1 MDGLEGESEA
11 RSKQDTHLSPRLPF
25 PRLPDQRESL
35 LADLR
40 WGHTACSCGKQNL
53 HLQELDSETKMEEQE
68 PAGPEPRETLEGGA
82 RDLHVVQVGA
92 TGELMEG
99 ATPQQFKREP
109 EDHCWESQL
118 QDFLKAMQP
127 SRSGW
132 RNPQPPQYSLG
143 EDTKY
148 FQTSFKGGAE
158 GGRWPKVE
166 CMDQSPPGLSGDNS
180 KVYESSRESPVKV
193 KEEVLD
199 EDLVNVEMRRQ
210 RFRLFCYEEAE
221 GPREVCNKLWE
232 LCHQW
237 LRPENHSKEQILE
250 FLILEQFLTVLPPE
264 MQSWVRDQGPE
275 TCTRA
280 VALAERY
287 LQESEEPEH
296 KLSGS
301 LEKPFNSPM
310 SDHSPAAVLKM
321 QLPLEEKQEDDW
333 EATLSGNE
341 QVQDDDDEESS
352 FQADRPDQVGI
363 GGASLE
369 RAKGKGFQG
378 LEMDGKSESRQGPE
392 GHQESPPGKAA
403 KLSEEGERG
412 LREGSSQEGT
422 HRHADSGE
430 SSCQS
435 FGHQEMQPIE
445 KPHKCSFCG
454 ASFYERTHLV
464 IHERI
469 HTGEKPYKCSVC
481 ETWFSHPSELMRHE
495 ETHMPEKPHKCAV
508 CGKSFNQKASLITH
522 ERTHTGEKPYECSEC
537 GKSFST
543 SSQLI
548 THKRVHTGEKPYS
561 CSYCGKNFNQ
571 KASLITH
578 KRTHTGEK
586 PYECTLC
593 GKSFSACSQ
602 IINHIRVHT
611 GEKPYECLE
620 CGKRFG
626 SSSHLTD
633 HKRTHTGEKPYKCP
647 DCGKNFSRSSN
658 LTAHSRIHTG
668 EKPYICSGCG
678 KSFRQK
684 ASLITHKRTHT
695 GEKPFEC
702 SECGKSFISSSRLVS
717 HKRVHTGEKPYECLE
732 CGKCFISSSHLLS
745 HKRVH
750 TGEEPYKCAPR
761 AENDVWLLKMVSQ
774 SCREGRCVLRG
785 QVRRMGC
792 SGSTRS
798 KGLRVGRLAC
808 PSRASQSAVELLA
821 GRALL
826 GSCSL
831 QPCEG
836 LMTFKEVAVCFTEE
850 EWVLLDPGQRAL
862 YWEVMAENYGMI
874 ASLVQELQPGM
885 NVEAWELAAA
895 HEPGERMERG
905 EKETPAVQL
914 GTERQF
920 MSGANLPQAKQTSGS
935 QLEWEDQLLNFL
947 KTAASPPSGVPCCQS
962 SLVSDI
968 RESQA
973 SLKGVMNHSHGHS
986 GEGADHTL
994 PGLGS
999 ETPGSP
1005 KYFVKVKEEVL
1016 SEEESVGVEMEGRP
1030 EGKALR
1036 PAGDDNA
1043 SLLEQDLTDSV
1054 KMREDDLLGNGNGAL
1069 KSEETFWQG
1078 TPKQMSHSRT
1088 PLEIAMGEC
1097 FWGPKVE
1104 ENPETRQRVGSFQE
1118 SKPNLLLCGEGAKNV
1133 PRRTFPEN
1141 LLSTEGR
1148 KGGQE
1153 NGIRLHRNA
1162 PLPEDR
1168 TVPLEAEK
1176 VYKCSYCGKSFGDSL
1191 DLVAH
1196 ERAHIGEKIYKCPHC
1211 EKRFSH
1217 RIDLLT
1223 HKKNHQGEKPHRCD
1237 SDCVKCFQQRA
1248 FLKVHQRAHSGEKA
1262 CQCSVC
1268 GESFSWKSNLIRH
1281 RRTHTG
1287 EKPYHCAECGK
1298 SYTRKTAL
1306 NRHKKIH
1313 AGERPCDSSAP
1324 SIGPA
1329 SVWVLLV

>member
-1 MDGLEGESEA
+1 MSQTSEV
-11 RSKQDTHLSPRLPF
+11 KE
-25 PRLPDQRESL
+25 PDL
-35 LADLR
+35 
-40 WGHTACSCGKQNL
+40 
-53 HLQELDSETKMEEQE
+53 ETKMEEQE
-68 PAGPEPRETLEGGA
+68 PAGPKPQESLDGGA
-82 RDLHVVQVGA
+82 RDLHVVQIGA
-92 TGELMEG
+92 VGELMEG
-99 ATPQQFKREP
+99 AAPPQQVKWEP
-109 EDHCWESQL
+109 EEQCWESQL

-132 RNPQPPQYSLG
+132 RNPQQPPHYALG

-148 FQTSFKGGAE
+148 FQTAFKGGVDA
-158 GGRWPKVE
+158 GRWPKVE
-166 CMDQSPPGLSGDNS
+166 CMAQTPPGLGGDDD
-180 KVYESSRESPVKV
+180 KAYKASRDSPVKV

-199 EDLVNVEMRRQ
+199 EDPVNVEMRRQ

-237 LRPENHSKEQILE
+237 LRPETHSKEQILE

-264 MQSWVRDQGPE
+264 MQSWVRDHGPE

-280 VALAERY
+280 VALAERF

-310 SDHSPAAVLKM
+310 SDHSPTAVLKM
-321 QLPLEEKQEDDW
+321 HLPLEDKQEDDW

-341 QVQDDDDEESS
+341 QVQDEEEES
-352 FQADRPDQVGI
+352 FQADQPEQVGI
-363 GGASLE
+363 GGISLE
-369 RAKGKGFQG
+369 RAKGKCFQG
-378 LEMDGKSESRQGPE
+378 LEMDEKAESHQGPE
-392 GHQESPPGKAA
+392 GHQENHPGKTP

-412 LREGSSQEGT
+412 LRESSCQEGT

-435 FGHQEMQPIE
+435 FSHQEVQPIE

-454 ASFYERTHLV
+454 ASFYERTHLM

-750 TGEEPYKCAPR
+750 TGEEPYKCA
-761 AENDVWLLKMVSQ
+761 
-774 SCREGRCVLRG
+774 
-785 QVRRMGC
+785 
-792 SGSTRS
+792 
-798 KGLRVGRLAC
+798 
-808 PSRASQSAVELLA
+808 
-821 GRALL
+821 
-826 GSCSL
+826 
-831 QPCEG
+831 
-836 LMTFKEVAVCFTEE
+836 
-850 EWVLLDPGQRAL
+850 
-862 YWEVMAENYGMI
+862 
-874 ASLVQELQPGM
+874 
-885 NVEAWELAAA
+885 
-895 HEPGERMERG
+895 
-905 EKETPAVQL
+905 
-914 GTERQF
+914 
-920 MSGANLPQAKQTSGS
+920 
-935 QLEWEDQLLNFL
+935 
-947 KTAASPPSGVPCCQS
+947 
-962 SLVSDI
+962 
-968 RESQA
+968 
-973 SLKGVMNHSHGHS
+973 
-986 GEGADHTL
+986 
-994 PGLGS
+994 
-999 ETPGSP
+999 
-1005 KYFVKVKEEVL
+1005 
-1016 SEEESVGVEMEGRP
+1016 
-1030 EGKALR
+1030 
-1036 PAGDDNA
+1036 
-1043 SLLEQDLTDSV
+1043 
-1054 KMREDDLLGNGNGAL
+1054 
-1069 KSEETFWQG
+1069 
-1078 TPKQMSHSRT
+1078 
-1088 PLEIAMGEC
+1088 
-1097 FWGPKVE
+1097 
-1104 ENPETRQRVGSFQE
+1104 
-1118 SKPNLLLCGEGAKNV
+1118 
-1133 PRRTFPEN
+1133 
-1141 LLSTEGR
+1141 
-1148 KGGQE
+1148 
-1153 NGIRLHRNA
+1153 
-1162 PLPEDR
+1162 
-1168 TVPLEAEK
+1168 
-1176 VYKCSYCGKSFGDSL
+1176 
-1191 DLVAH
+1191 
-1196 ERAHIGEKIYKCPHC
+1196 
-1211 EKRFSH
+1211 
-1217 RIDLLT
+1217 
-1223 HKKNHQGEKPHRCD
+1223 
-1237 SDCVKCFQQRA
+1237 
-1248 FLKVHQRAHSGEKA
+1248 
-1262 CQCSVC
+1262 
-1268 GESFSWKSNLIRH
+1268 
-1281 RRTHTG
+1281 
-1287 EKPYHCAECGK
+1287 
-1298 SYTRKTAL
+1298 
-1306 NRHKKIH
+1306 
-1313 AGERPCDSSAP
+1313 
-1324 SIGPA
+1324 
-1329 SVWVLLV
+1329 